1 MPLHNTDE
9 ATTLKPTLHHHLP
22 HTRHMQIVP
31 LARRPIQ
38 KQPHPLHRL
47 LARVA
52 VARSVEGAFGVER
65 VEQRRRRNGTLVA

>member
-1 MPLHNTDE
+1 
-9 ATTLKPTLHHHLP
+9 
-22 HTRHMQIVP
+22 MQIVP